1 MKKGLAASP
10 RRALQQADNAPGWS
24 PSLAFSSCERL
35 SRAGAPEATP
45 REPPAPK
52 PEGGIHLIH
61 WRVLGPQDSH
71 EEAPREPP
79 VPGSCPVPE
88 WPRLSV
94 DEVTCL

>member
-10 RRALQQADNAPGWS
+10 RRALQQADNAPG
-24 PSLAFSSCERL
+24 PDP
-35 SRAGAPEATP
+35 GTP
-45 REPPAPK
+45 KKILLWEPPAPK